1 MRVCAGGGG
10 GEVELWC
17 GFFGG
22 TGVGKGGCGG
32 LLMGSEE
39 FMWLG
44 KGTEGRWGRILRS
57 GFGKDAWEYKCSV
70 CFEFLRKAVGLE
82 RQC

>member
-1 MRVCAGGGG
+1 
-10 GEVELWC
+10 
-17 GFFGG
+17 
-22 TGVGKGGCGG
+22 
-32 LLMGSEE
+32 MGSEE